1 MILIPAIDIRQ
12 GNCVRL
18 KQGDVK
24 YETIYSTDPGNVA
37 KIWKSKGA
45 KRIHIVDLDGAFSG
59 ESTNKEIIKRIC
71 SCVDVP
77 IQVGG
82 GIRSLDKISEIFN
95 WGAASVVLGTV
106 AVSNLQ
112 ILKEAVNRYGDER
125 IIVAVDAKDGKV
137 AIKGWKDITSIDM
150 LSLVDNLKEIGV
162 RNILYT
168 DISRDGM
175 LYGPDYNGIKGF
187 LEKDIKV
194 IASGGIRNKE
204 DIIKLK
210 QYGIYGAIVGSALY
224 SDGFDLKRVIEAIES
239 DGN

>member
-12 GNCVRL
+12 GNSVRL
-18 KQGDVK
+18 KQGDIK
-24 YETIYSTDPGNVA
+24 YETIYSTDPENVA
-37 KIWKSKGA
+37 KIWESKGA
-45 KRIHIVDLDGAFSG
+45 KRIHIVDLDGAFSE
-59 ESTNKEIIKRIC
+59 ESTNEEIIKRIC

-95 WGAASVVLGTV
+95 WGAASVVLGSI

-125 IIVAVDAKDGKV
+125 IIVAVDAKYGKV
-137 AIKGWKDITSIDM
+137 AIKGWKDITSIDA

-175 LYGPDYNGIKGF
+175 FCGPDYDGIKRL

-194 IASGGIRNKE
+194 IASGGIKNKE
-204 DIIKLK
+204 EIIKLK
-210 QYGIYGAIVGSALY
+210 QCGICGAIVGSALY
-224 SDGFDLKRVIEAIES
+224 LDDFDLKCTIEAVE
-239 DGN
+239 